1 MRKENNDNGKTPD
14 EQLIGGLT
22 LIEKEIAGVT
32 QQIAKGDIDN
42 LSIRGRYLELKYD
55 KSAEAEE

>member
-1 MRKENNDNGKTPD
+1 MGD
-14 EQLIGGLT
+14 
-22 LIEKEIAGVT
+22 GVT

-55 KSAEAEE
+55 KSAEAE

>member
-1 MRKENNDNGKTPD
+1 
-14 EQLIGGLT
+14 
-22 LIEKEIAGVT
+22 VT

-55 KSAEAEE
+55 QNAEAE